1 MRILVGWDDVSQG
14 ETIGLILGVDDTEA
28 VVATTP
34 LQLLEYARTDQ
45 QWDVVLLAI
54 GGQDFQTSLDMF
66 QDLRRALPEVPVVG
80 ACNPNDVIR
89 MARFLTQGMKAY
101 VLRDASNDFIF
112 LLHATLLNTVEAVRA
127 EREREIAEKL
137 REEIDSVRKLQESII
152 PADVISPNGYRIVA
166 RYEPSQIR
174 VFGGQPVVMAGG
186 DYYEVFRI
194 DDRHTIVLVGDAS
207 GHGMKACMSIM
218 TMHTLI
224 SMIRSEGYSDVAGF
238 VAKVN
243 RRLCEQSF
251 IQNGGGFITVL
262 YGVLDTEAHRF
273 TWTSAGH
280 PIPLLMSR
288 TDGSVTPLGPHESGG
303 LPLGLYEE
311 AEYETNVAD
320 LPHDSRLLIYTDG
333 VIEAFGEVEGRHVEF
348 GIDGVTRTLAHHR
361 AANVEASM
369 QAIFDDSHDITN
381 GAGRHDDTSVVLI
394 DRL

>member
-1 MRILVGWDDVSQG
+1 MRILVGWDDASQG
-14 ETIGLILGVDDTEA
+14 ETIALILSVDDTEA
-28 VVATTP
+28 VVASTP
-34 LQLLEYARTDQ
+34 LQLLSYAHAEDN
-45 QWDVVLLAI
+45 WDVVLLAI
-54 GGQDFQTSLDMF
+54 GRPDIEASLELF
-66 QDLRRALPEVPVVG
+66 RGVRKLLPEVPVVG
-80 ACNPNDVIR
+80 ACEPSEVIR

-112 LLHATLLNTVEAVRA
+112 LLHATLMNTVEAVQA
-127 EREREIAEKL
+127 ERERQIAEKL

-152 PADVISPNGYRIVA
+152 PADVVSPDGYRIVA

-186 DYYEVFRI
+186 DYYEVFRV
-194 DDRHTIVLVGDAS
+194 DPQHTIVLVGDAS

-224 SMIRSEGYSDVAGF
+224 SMIRSEGFEDVSGF

-251 IQNGGGFITVL
+251 IQSGGGFITVL
-262 YGVLDTEAHRF
+262 YGVLYNDEHKF
-273 TWTSAGH
+273 VWTSAGH
-280 PIPLLMSR
+280 PIPLLMNR
-288 TDGSVTPLGPHESGG
+288 DGGEATPVGPHEAGG

-311 AEYETNVAD
+311 AEYESNVTE
-320 LPHDSRLLIYTDG
+320 LPPGSRLLIYTDG
-333 VIEAFGEVEGRHVEF
+333 VIEAFGEVNGKHAEF
-348 GIDGVTRTLAHHR
+348 GIDGTCRTMALHR
-361 AANVEASM
+361 DATVETTM
-369 QAIFDDSHDITN
+369 QAIFDESQAITN

>member
-1 MRILVGWDDVSQG
+1 MRILVGWDDVSQA
-14 ETIGLILGVDDTEA
+14 ETIGLILNVDDTEA
-28 VVATTP
+28 VIASNP
-34 LQLLEYARTDQ
+34 HELLDQARSDS
-45 QWDVVLLAI
+45 QWDVLLLAI
-54 GGQDFQTSLDMF
+54 GTPDVNASLDRF
-66 QDLRRALPEVPVVG
+66 RELRTLLPEVPVVG
-80 ACNPNDVIR
+80 ACDPADVIR

-101 VLRDASNDFIF
+101 VLRDSSNDFIF

-152 PADVISPNGYRIVA
+152 PADVVSPDGYRIVA

-194 DDRHTIVLVGDAS
+194 DDKHTIVLVGDAS

-224 SMIRSEGYSDVAGF
+224 SMIRSEGFEDVAGF
-238 VAKVN
+238 VSKVN

-262 YGVLDTEAHRF
+262 YGVLNTETHQF

-288 TDGSVTPLGPHESGG
+288 KDGSVTPLGPHEAGG

-311 AEYETNVAD
+311 AEYETNVAQIP
-320 LPHDSRLLIYTDG
+320 LDSRLLIYTDG
-333 VIEAFGEVEGRHVEF
+333 VIEAFGEVDGVHAEF
-348 GIDGVTRTLAHHR
+348 GIDGVTRTLAQHR
-361 AANVEASM
+361 SANVECSM
-369 QAIFDDSHDITN
+369 QAIFDDSQSITN

>member
-14 ETIGLILGVDDTEA
+14 ETIGLILSVEDTDA
-28 VVATTP
+28 VVATHP
-34 LQLLEYARTDQ
+34 AQLLTYARTDD
-45 QWDVVLLAI
+45 QWDVILLAI
-54 GGQDFQTSLDMF
+54 GHPDMDASLELF
-66 QDLRRALPEVPVVG
+66 RDLRQLLPEVPVVG
-80 ACNPNDVIR
+80 ACEPGDVIR

-112 LLHATLLNTVEAVRA
+112 LLHATLTNTVEAVQA

-152 PADVISPNGYRIVA
+152 PADVVSPDGYRIVA

-186 DYYEVFRI
+186 DYYEVFRV

-224 SMIRSEGYSDVAGF
+224 SMIRSEGYEDVSGF

-262 YGVLDTEAHRF
+262 YGVLNTQTHQF
-273 TWTSAGH
+273 SWTSAGH

-288 TDGSVTPLGPHESGG
+288 NDGCVTPLGPHEAGG

-311 AEYETNVAD
+311 AEYEANVATI
-320 LPHDSRLLIYTDG
+320 PPDSRLLIYTDG
-333 VIEAFGEVEGRHVEF
+333 VIEAFGEVAGKHAEF
-348 GIDGVTRTLAHHR
+348 GIDGVTRTMSQHR
-361 AANVEASM
+361 AAEVEVSLK
-369 QAIFDDSHDITN
+369 AIFDDSQAITN

>member
-1 MRILVGWDDVSQG
+1 MRILVGWDDAPQG
-14 ETIGLILGVDDTEA
+14 ETIGLILNVDDTEA
-28 VVATTP
+28 VVTTSP
-34 LQLLEYARTDQ
+34 TELLTAAHADD

-54 GGQDFQTSLDMF
+54 GQPNVDASLDVF
-66 QDLRRALPEVPVVG
+66 RSVRKLLPEVPVVG
-80 ACNPNDVIR
+80 ACAPNDVIR

-101 VLRDASNDFIF
+101 VLRDTSNDFIF
-112 LLHATLLNTVEAVRA
+112 LLHATLMNTVEAVQA

-152 PADVISPNGYRIVA
+152 PADVVSPDGYRIVA

-194 DDRHTIVLVGDAS
+194 DDQHTIVLVGDAS

-224 SMIRSEGYSDVAGF
+224 SMIRSEGYEDVAGF

-262 YGVLDTEAHRF
+262 YGLLNTETHKF
-273 TWTSAGH
+273 VWTSAGH

-288 TDGSVTPLGPHESGG
+288 KDGSVTPLGPHESGG

-311 AEYETNVAD
+311 AEYETNVVE
-320 LPHDSRLLIYTDG
+320 LPPDSRLLIYTDG
-333 VIEAFGEVEGRHVEF
+333 VIEAFGDHEGCHKEF
-348 GIDGVTRTLAHHR
+348 GIDGVTRTMCSHR
-361 AANVEASM
+361 CADVSASL
-369 QAIFDDSHDITN
+369 QAIFDDSQAITN

>member
-1 MRILVGWDDVSQG
+1 MRILVGWDDVSQA
-14 ETIGLILGVDDTEA
+14 ETIALILGVDDTEA
-28 VVATTP
+28 IVATTP
-34 LQLLEYARTDQ
+34 MQLLSYAQAEDH
-45 QWDVVLLAI
+45 WDVILLAI
-54 GGQDFQTSLDMF
+54 GRPDIDASLELF
-66 QDLRRALPEVPVVG
+66 RGVRKLLPEVPVVG
-80 ACNPNDVIR
+80 ACAPNEVIR

-101 VLRDASNDFIF
+101 VLRDTNDDFIF
-112 LLHATLLNTVEAVRA
+112 LLHATLMNTVEAVQA

-152 PADVISPNGYRIVA
+152 PADVVSPEGYRIVA

-186 DYYEVFRI
+186 DYYEVFQV
-194 DDRHTIVLVGDAS
+194 DLQHTIVLVGDAS

-224 SMIRSEGYSDVAGF
+224 SMIRSEGFEDVSGF

-251 IQNGGGFITVL
+251 IQSGGGFITVL
-262 YGVLDTEAHRF
+262 YGVLYNEEHKF
-273 TWTSAGH
+273 VWTSAGH
-280 PIPLLMSR
+280 PIPLLMNR
-288 TDGSVTPLGPHESGG
+288 ECGEATPVGPHEAGG

-311 AEYETNVAD
+311 AEYETNVTE
-320 LPHDSRLLIYTDG
+320 LPPGSRLLIYTDG
-333 VIEAFGEVEGRHVEF
+333 VIEAFGEVNGKHAEF
-348 GIDGVTRTLAHHR
+348 GIDGTCRTMATHR
-361 AANVEASM
+361 QATVETTM
-369 QAIFDDSHDITN
+369 QAIFDESQTITN

>member
-14 ETIGLILGVDDTEA
+14 ETIGLILSVDDTEA

-45 QWDVVLLAI
+45 EWDVVLLAI
-54 GGQDFQTSLDMF
+54 GGQDSQTNLEMFLDV
-66 QDLRRALPEVPVVG
+66 RRALPEVPVVG
-80 ACNPNDVIR
+80 ACHPNDVIR

-101 VLRDASNDFIF
+101 VLRDTSNDFIF
-112 LLHATLLNTVEAVRA
+112 LLHATLLNTVEAVQA

-224 SMIRSEGYSDVAGF
+224 SMIRSEGYSDVSGF

-262 YGVLDTEAHRF
+262 YGVLDTHTHRF

-311 AEYETNVAD
+311 AEYETNVAE
-320 LPHDSRLLIYTDG
+320 LPQDSRLLIYTDG

-348 GIDGVTRTLAHHR
+348 GIDGVTRTLAQHR
-361 AANVEASM
+361 SGTVETSM

>member
-1 MRILVGWDDVSQG
+1 MRILVGWDDEAQG
-14 ETIGLILGVDDTEA
+14 ETIALILSVDNTEA

-34 LQLLEYARTDQ
+34 TQFLTYAHAENN
-45 QWDVVLLAI
+45 WDVVLLAI
-54 GGQDFQTSLDMF
+54 GRPNVDASLELF
-66 QDLRRALPEVPVVG
+66 RSLRKLLPEVPVVG
-80 ACNPNDVIR
+80 ACDPTEVIR

-101 VLRDASNDFIF
+101 VLRDTNDDFIF
-112 LLHATLLNTVEAVRA
+112 LLHATLMNTVEAVQA
-127 EREREIAEKL
+127 EREREISEKL

-152 PADVISPNGYRIVA
+152 PADVVSPEGYRIVA

-186 DYYEVFRI
+186 DYYEVFQV
-194 DDRHTIVLVGDAS
+194 DPQHTIVLVGDAS

-224 SMIRSEGYSDVAGF
+224 SMIRSEGFEDVSGF

-251 IQNGGGFITVL
+251 IQSGGGFITVL
-262 YGVLDTEAHRF
+262 YGVLYNEEHKF
-273 TWTSAGH
+273 VWTSAGH
-280 PIPLLMSR
+280 PIPLLMNR
-288 TDGSVTPLGPHESGG
+288 ECGDATPVGPHEAGG

-311 AEYETNVAD
+311 AEYETNVTE
-320 LPHDSRLLIYTDG
+320 LPPGSRLLIYTDG
-333 VIEAFGEVEGRHVEF
+333 VIEAFGDRDGQHIEF
-348 GIDGVTRTLAHHR
+348 GIDGTCRTMATHR
-361 AANVEASM
+361 QATVETTM
-369 QAIFDDSHDITN
+369 QAIFDESQTITN

>member
-1 MRILVGWDDVSQG
+1 MRILVGWDDAAQA
-14 ETIGLILGVDDTEA
+14 ETIALILSVDETEA

-34 LQLLEYARTDQ
+34 MQLLTYAHTESN
-45 QWDVVLLAI
+45 WDVILLAI
-54 GGQDFQTSLDMF
+54 GQPDIDASIELFRGVRKL
-66 QDLRRALPEVPVVG
+66 LPEVPIVG
-80 ACNPNDVIR
+80 ACAPNEVIR

-101 VLRDASNDFIF
+101 VLRDSNDDFIF
-112 LLHATLLNTVEAVRA
+112 LLHATLMNTVEAVQA

-152 PADVISPNGYRIVA
+152 PADVVSPQGYHICA

-186 DYYEVFRI
+186 DYYEVFQV
-194 DDRHTIVLVGDAS
+194 DPQHTIVLVGDAS

-224 SMIRSEGYSDVAGF
+224 SMIRSEGFADVSGF

-251 IQNGGGFITVL
+251 IQSGGGFITVL
-262 YGVLDTEAHRF
+262 YGVLYNAEHKF
-273 TWTSAGH
+273 VWTSAGH
-280 PIPLLMSR
+280 PIPLLMNR
-288 TDGSVTPLGPHESGG
+288 EGGDAVPVGPHEAGG

-311 AEYETNVAD
+311 AEYETNVTE
-320 LPHDSRLLIYTDG
+320 LPPGSRLLIYTDG
-333 VIEAFGEVEGRHVEF
+333 VIEAFGDCDGQHVEF
-348 GIDGVTRTLAHHR
+348 GIDGTCRTMATHRTQCVEVT
-361 AANVEASM
+361 M
-369 QAIFDDSHDITN
+369 QAIFDESQAITK

>member
-1 MRILVGWDDVSQG
+1 MRILVGWDDASQG
-14 ETIGLILGVDDTEA
+14 ETIGLILNIDDTEA
-28 VVATTP
+28 VVAICP
-34 LQLLEYARTDQ
+34 EQLLELAKSDQ
-45 QWDVVLLAI
+45 QWDVILLAI
-54 GGQDFQTSLDMF
+54 GAPDVNNSLELF
-66 QDLRRALPEVPVVG
+66 RQLRKLLPEIPVVG
-80 ACNPNDVIR
+80 ACDPSDVIR

-101 VLRDASNDFIF
+101 VLRDSSNDFIF
-112 LLHATLLNTVEAVRA
+112 LLHATLSNTVEAVHA

-152 PADVISPNGYRIVA
+152 PADVVSPEGYRIVA

-194 DDRHTIVLVGDAS
+194 DDDHTIVLVGDAS

-224 SMIRSEGYSDVAGF
+224 SMIRSEGYEDVAGF

-262 YGVLDTEAHRF
+262 YGVLNTRTHQF

-288 TDGSVTPLGPHESGG
+288 SDGTVTPLGPHEAGG

-311 AEYETNVAD
+311 AEYETNVVD
-320 LPHDSRLLIYTDG
+320 LPSESRLLIYTDG
-333 VIEAFGEVEGRHVEF
+333 VIEAFGDVNGQHAEF
-348 GIDGVTRTLAHHR
+348 GVDGVMRTLCQHR
-361 AANVEASM
+361 CANVDASL
-369 QAIFDDSHDITN
+369 QALFDDSQAITN

>member
-1 MRILVGWDDVSQG
+1 MRILVGWDDVSQA
-14 ETIGLILGVDDTEA
+14 ETIGLILNVDDTEA
-28 VVATTP
+28 VIASSP
-34 LQLLEYARTDQ
+34 PQLLEYAQSDQ
-45 QWDVVLLAI
+45 EWDVVLLAI
-54 GGQDFQTSLDMF
+54 GTPDINSSLELF
-66 QDLRRALPEVPVVG
+66 REVRKVLPEAPVVG
-80 ACNPNDVIR
+80 ACDPSDVIR

-101 VLRDASNDFIF
+101 VLRDSNNDFIF
-112 LLHATLLNTVEAVRA
+112 LLHATLLNTVEAVHA

-152 PADVISPNGYRIVA
+152 PADVISPEGYRIVA
-166 RYEPSQIR
+166 CYEPSQIR

-194 DDRHTIVLVGDAS
+194 DDKHTIVLVGDAS

-224 SMIRSEGYSDVAGF
+224 SMIRSEGYEDVSGF
-238 VAKVN
+238 VSKVN

-262 YGVLDTEAHRF
+262 YGVLNTETHQF

-280 PIPLLMSR
+280 PIPLLMCR
-288 TDGSVTPLGPHESGG
+288 KDGTVTPLGPHEAGG

-311 AEYETNVAD
+311 AEYETNVAQ
-320 LPHDSRLLIYTDG
+320 LPIDSRLLIYTDG
-333 VIEAFGEVEGRHVEF
+333 VIEAFGEVDGQHAEF
-348 GIDGVTRTLAHHR
+348 GIDGVTRTLSQHR
-361 AANVEASM
+361 SSNVDVSLR
-369 QAIFDDSHDITN
+369 AIFDDSQAITN

>member
-1 MRILVGWDDVSQG
+1 MRILVGWDDVSQA
-14 ETIGLILGVDDTEA
+14 ETIGLILNVDDSEA
-28 VVATTP
+28 VIASSP
-34 LQLLEYARTDQ
+34 QQLLEQAQSDQ
-45 QWDVVLLAI
+45 DWDVVLLAI
-54 GGQDFQTSLDMF
+54 GSPDVNASLELF
-66 QDLRRALPEVPVVG
+66 RELRGLLPEVPVVG
-80 ACNPNDVIR
+80 ACDPADVIR

-101 VLRDASNDFIF
+101 VLRDSSNDFIF

-152 PADVISPNGYRIVA
+152 PADVVSPDGYRIVA

-194 DDRHTIVLVGDAS
+194 DDKHTIVLVGDAS

-224 SMIRSEGYSDVAGF
+224 SMIRSEGYEDVAGF

-262 YGVLDTEAHRF
+262 YGVLNTETHQF

-280 PIPLLMSR
+280 PIPLLMCR
-288 TDGSVTPLGPHESGG
+288 KDGTVTPLGPHEAGG

-311 AEYETNVAD
+311 AEYEANVAQ
-320 LPHDSRLLIYTDG
+320 LPIDSRLLIYTDG
-333 VIEAFGEVEGRHVEF
+333 VIEAFGEVDGQHAEF
-348 GIDGVTRTLAHHR
+348 GIDGVTRTMAHHR
-361 AANVEASM
+361 SANVECSM
-369 QAIFDDSHDITN
+369 QAIFDDSQAITN